1 MFILQY
7 KKELQGELKGFESQ
21 ILIKKGYNE
30 HLIKILPSRVN
41 FLWAIFVK
49 PSFFCET
56 FPANFEYQ
64 LILYYHKHNTLSLK
78 LCGSIVYESR
88 KEFWQPWV

>member
-1 MFILQY
+1 MSILLRSY
-7 KKELQGELKGFESQ
+7 PPEL
-21 ILIKKGYNE
+21 IN
-30 HLIKILPSRVN
+30 
-41 FLWAIFVK
+41 VK

-78 LCGSIVYESR
+78 LCGSIVCESR
-88 KEFWQPWV
+88 KEF